1 MKRQQ
6 DKQEI
11 AQLLSK
17 FMAGET
23 SLAEEQVLAQYFRTH
38 EVDEEWTEYKEMFS
52 LFDNGEVD
60 IELEAETAE
69 HLDNGDSGKIRMLPK
84 TVREKPKIIALK
96 WLTAVAAA
104 CALLLLVFHFRQN
117 QAEEKPI
124 VAKVAEH
131 SIPQTVSPSFSPS
144 VVEEKKEEQLAVVQ
158 PTSPTV
164 KIQRKAVKRRSVQE
178 KPLLAEAEPKRE
190 NTEPKQENTEPVNYP
205 DGHDTTP
212 AFRTSMEDPFLLA
225 AAQAQ
230 DIRSRGERL
239 HQEISMLMNN
249 P

>member
-1 MKRQQ
+1 MKRQY

-11 AQLLSK
+11 AQLLNK

-38 EVDEEWTEYKEMFS
+38 EVGEEWTEYKEMFT

-60 IELEAETAE
+60 IELEAETSE

-84 TVREKPKIIALK
+84 TVREKPKIVALK
-96 WLTAVAAA
+96 WLTAVVA
-104 CALLLLVFHFRQN
+104 CVLLLLIFHYRQN
-117 QAEEKPI
+117 QEGGTPI
-124 VAKVAEH
+124 VAEVPEVLERSTPKTA
-131 SIPQTVSPSFSPS
+131 PTVSPSI
-144 VVEEKKEEQLAVVQ
+144 VEEKKEEQLEEVQ
-158 PTSPTV
+158 PASQPV
-164 KIQRKAVKRRSVQE
+164 KKQRKAVKRRRTQG
-178 KPLLAEAEPKRE
+178 KTMLAE
-190 NTEPKQENTEPVNYP
+190 TEPKQESTEPVNHP
-205 DGHDTTP
+205 DGHDTKP
-212 AFRTSMEDPFLLA
+212 AFSPSVEDPFLLA
-225 AAQAQ
+225 VAHAQ